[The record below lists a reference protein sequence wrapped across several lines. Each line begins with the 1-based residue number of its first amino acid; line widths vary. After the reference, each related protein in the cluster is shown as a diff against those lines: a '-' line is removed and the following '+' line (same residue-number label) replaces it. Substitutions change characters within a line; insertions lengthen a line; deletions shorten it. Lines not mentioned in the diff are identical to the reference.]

1 MNVKVE
7 NLEKNTSKIIVEVP
21 AEEFEQALKNAYNKN
36 KGRYNIPGFRKG
48 KAPQAMIE
56 KLFGTGVFYEDA
68 VNEIL
73 DKTYPQAMKESGLDI
88 VSRPEIN
95 IDEIKRGEALVYT
108 ATVATKPPVELGQ
121 YKGISVEKA
130 DASVSAKEVNAELK
144 RVQEQNARIVAVED
158 PDFKIRK
165 NDIAYIDFEG
175 FVDGVAFEGGKGE
188 NYPLTIGSG
197 SFIPGFEEQLI
208 GHKAGDELDVN
219 VTFPENYQAEELKGK
234 AAVFKCKVNEIKYK
248 ELPELDDDFA
258 GEVSEFETLKEYKAS
273 IKADLKS
280 RKEKSAAQTNENNV
294 LKAAVDNAK
303 VEIPAAMIDMTVDNM
318 VGDMRL
324 RLQQSGLQL
333 EQYLGYLGQT
343 MEQYRET
350 IRPEAEVNTK
360 TRLVLDEIVK
370 QENITVSDEALDQ
383 RIEQMAQSYKM
394 SADDVRRSLG
404 SAVEDM
410 RKDLACQ
417 EAIDLLVA
425 EAVLTEPEKKSSK
438 GEAADAED
446 AKAEE

>member
-258 GEVSEFETLKEYKAS
+258 GEVSEFETLKEDTFS
-273 IKADLKS
+273 SFVFSRESWMNFLSSKS
-280 RKEKSAAQTNENNV
+280 PLQLGQYIFPLSGSN
-294 LKAAVDNAK
+294 
-303 VEIPAAMIDMTVDNM
+303 EIPLPPQPGHFRPTIFCDDIFPPL
-318 VGDMRL
+318 GD
-324 RLQQSGLQL
+324 
-333 EQYLGYLGQT
+333 
-343 MEQYRET
+343 
-350 IRPEAEVNTK
+350 V
-360 TRLVLDEIVK
+360 
-370 QENITVSDEALDQ
+370 
-383 RIEQMAQSYKM
+383 
-394 SADDVRRSLG
+394 
-404 SAVEDM
+404 
-410 RKDLACQ
+410 
-417 EAIDLLVA
+417 
-425 EAVLTEPEKKSSK
+425 
-438 GEAADAED
+438 
-446 AKAEE
+446 